1 MNYIV
6 YEVKNK
12 VNGKTYIG
20 KHQTDNIYDDYLGS
34 GKYLKRAI
42 NKYGKDC
49 FEKIILYVFDN
60 KKEMDDKEEELAN
73 DEYVKNKN
81 TYNLKKGGQGGFDHL
96 NDRSEKH
103 IDRCKKGQK
112 TTDKILK
119 EKYGENYR
127 SIIGKKG
134 YLKYLKDYMK
144 SDDPEIKKK
153 RKESSPRF
161 SGMSH
166 TKEAKEKI
174 GKMNSIHQ
182 QGNKNS
188 QYGKCWIY
196 NNEKSITIKK
206 EELSVYLNNG
216 WIKGRKM
223 NF

>member
-1 MNYIV
+1 
-6 YEVKNK
+6 
-12 VNGKTYIG
+12 
-20 KHQTDNIYDDYLGS
+20 
-34 GKYLKRAI
+34 
-42 NKYGKDC
+42 
-49 FEKIILYVFDN
+49 
-60 KKEMDDKEEELAN
+60 
-73 DEYVKNKN
+73 
-81 TYNLKKGGQGGFDHL
+81 
-96 NDRSEKH
+96 
-103 IDRCKKGQK
+103 
-112 TTDKILK
+112 
-119 EKYGENYR
+119 
-127 SIIGKKG
+127 
-134 YLKYLKDYMK
+134 MK

-166 TKEAKEKI
+166 TKETKEKI

-206 EELSVYLNNG
+206 EELSIYLNNG